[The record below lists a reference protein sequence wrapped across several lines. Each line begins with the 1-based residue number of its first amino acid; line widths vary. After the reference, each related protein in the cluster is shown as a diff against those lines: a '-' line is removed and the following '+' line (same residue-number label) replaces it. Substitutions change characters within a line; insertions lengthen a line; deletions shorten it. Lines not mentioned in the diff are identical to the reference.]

1 MNQKIKELME
11 RMVIKMLDE
20 DLNNS
25 ESIISSQDGKTI
37 VSIKNNSMV
46 SLLLY
51 LQLTS
56 GDNGTSHKE
65 DDDLENLEM
74 AEAFIREPE
83 EMTDDFND
91 EEKEKVLEKITSL
104 QQKNMQFQQ
113 EMAELVNEQFG

>member
-11 RMVIKMLDE
+11 RMVIKMLEE